1 MKEIWDET
9 YDDDAYAF
17 GTEPNDFLKEMAH
30 YLPPKSNLLCIAEGE
45 GRNAVFLAS
54 KGFTV
59 SAIDQ
64 SEIGQQKAMKLAEK
78 QNVSFAYDVVDIRD
92 YDMGKKKWDG
102 IVAIFAHTEPDV
114 RQHMLQSAKEGLKT
128 GGVFLLEGY
137 NAEQLNYGTGGP
149 KEHYKMFSLAELKDS
164 FNDYTL
170 IKAEN
175 TIRDIHEGEY
185 HYGKSSVV
193 QFIAKK

>member
-1 MKEIWDET
+1 
-9 YDDDAYAF
+9 
-17 GTEPNDFLKEMAH
+17 
-30 YLPPKSNLLCIAEGE
+30 GE

-54 KGFTV
+54 QGFSV

-64 SEIGQQKAMKLAEK
+64 SEVGQQKAKKLAE
-78 QNVSFAYDVVDIRD
+78 QENVTFAYDVVDISD
-92 YDMGKKKWDG
+92 YDMGHDKWDG

-114 RQHMLQSAKEGLKT
+114 RQKMIQGAKDGLKI

-137 NAEQLNYGTGGP
+137 NKEQLTYGSGGP
-149 KEHYKMFSLAELKDS
+149 KEHYKMFSLAELKDA
-164 FNDYTL
+164 FNDFII

-185 HYGKSSVV
+185 HDGTSSVV